1 MTKQSKITAAHDIPV
16 IEYLAL
22 ADLTLSNLNPRK
34 EVSEAGIALL
44 ADSLVTC
51 GLIQNLAG
59 IMDAKGNIA
68 IVAGGRRLRALAIA
82 VKTRP
87 DLGVVPVRIAP
98 NAAIAMQWA
107 NAENTARVDLDPVDE
122 IRAYGK
128 MMAQDRDVGKISQA
142 FGVTEAHVRRRL
154 ALAGLPA
161 PVLDALKSGEISMGL
176 AQAFTVSSEEALILE
191 VLKGAINGYMNEY
204 TVKNRLNP
212 QSIDSESRK
221 ATFVGLEAYESEGG
235 TLSRDLFED
244 EVLLNNPDIVE
255 RLFAEKLAA
264 EAAAFKDAEGWAWVT
279 FSEESPLYWYELQ
292 ERNGFARVYKVEGV
306 LDAKQVARHDA
317 LRDLYDHDTLE
328 EKEGF
333 ELVALE
339 TIVEGDY
346 TSAQKTIAGA
356 IVYVDHS
363 GVLQSVCG
371 LIDADDKEEAV
382 IAGILEESKH
392 SLSQQA
398 VAPKAA
404 FSQKF
409 IEDMRAIRLAA
420 VQTAL
425 LDKPEFVL
433 DLLAFCLSPASGCYN
448 DTLALQFNHEKNAPS
463 IDDAFALHGRLGGE
477 RSDKEQAA
485 IDELREQA
493 QGKTGAAF
501 KDFRAMGK
509 KVRNAQITESFAR
522 AFKVQAPEFMAEI
535 ETEAGSDVRSI
546 WTPNAANCFKRM
558 KGHQLETLF
567 MFLLDLKPS
576 SSAYKGFAKS
586 KKGEKDAILE
596 ALFNDP
602 TAQKVRGVTPEQ
614 KARIDAWVPE
624 CM

>member
-1 MTKQSKITAAHDIPV
+1 LTKQSKITAAEMPV
-16 IEYLAL
+16 IEYLEL
-22 ADLTLSNLNPRK
+22 ADLTLSDLNPRK
-34 EVSEAGIALL
+34 EVDEAGIALL

-59 IMDAKGNIA
+59 IMDAKGKVA

-82 VKTRP
+82 VKARP
-87 DLGVVPVRIAP
+87 DLGVVPVQIAK
-98 NAAIAMQWA
+98 NAAVALQWA

-154 ALAGLPA
+154 ALANLPA

-176 AQAFTVSSEEALILE
+176 AQAFTTSEDEALILE
-191 VLKGAINGYMNEY
+191 VLNDAINGYMNEY
-204 TVKNRLNP
+204 SVKSRLNP
-212 QSIDSESRK
+212 QSIDSESRE
-221 ATFVGLEAYESEGG
+221 ATFVGLDAYQEAGG
-235 TLSRDLFED
+235 SISRDLFED
-244 EVLLNNPDIVE
+244 EVSLNDPDILQ
-255 RLFAEKLAA
+255 RLFVEKLEA
-264 EAAAFKDAEGWAWVT
+264 EAAALKKTEGWAWVT
-279 FSEESPLYWYELQ
+279 FSEESHLYWYELQ
-292 ERNGFARVYKVEGV
+292 SQNGFSRVYKIEGV
-306 LDAKQVARHDA
+306 LDEKQTERHDA
-317 LRDLYDHDTLE
+317 LRELYDHATLE

-333 ELVALE
+333 ELAALE
-339 TIVEGDY
+339 AIVEGDY
-346 TSAQKTIAGA
+346 IPAQKAIAGA
-356 IVYVDHS
+356 IVFVDHS
-363 GVLQSVCG
+363 GVLQSVRG
-371 LIDADDKEEAV
+371 LIDADDQEEAV
-382 IAGILEESKH
+382 VAGILEESKH

-433 DLLAFCLSPASGCYN
+433 DLLAFCLSPASGYYN

-477 RSDKEQAA
+477 RSDNEEAA
-485 IDELREQA
+485 RDRLREQA
-493 QGKTGAAF
+493 HGKTAEAF
-501 KDFRAMGK
+501 KAFRAMGK
-509 KVRNAQITESFAR
+509 KTRNAQITESFAR
-522 AFKVQAPEFMAEI
+522 AFKAQTPDFMAEI

-546 WTPNAANCFKRM
+546 WSPNAANCFKRM
-558 KGHQLETLF
+558 KGHQLDTLF
-567 MFLLDLKPS
+567 MSLLDLKPDHPS
-576 SSAYKGFAKS
+576 YKGFTKS
-586 KKGEKDAILE
+586 KKGEKDAILD

-602 TAQKVRGVTPEQ
+602 TAQKVRGVTAEQ
-614 KARIDAWVPE
+614 KARIDAWVPD
-624 CM
+624 CF